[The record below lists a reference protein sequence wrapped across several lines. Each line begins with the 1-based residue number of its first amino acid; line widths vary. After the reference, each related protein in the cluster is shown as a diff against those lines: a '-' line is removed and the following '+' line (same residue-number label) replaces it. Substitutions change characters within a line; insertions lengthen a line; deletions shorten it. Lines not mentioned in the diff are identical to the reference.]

1 MLAYLYV
8 RFPKINLVKWAFIG
22 FLGSMVFNAIFP
34 HLLATIVM
42 KTYAP
47 GVVTGLLLN
56 IPINTIILYKL
67 HKQHVITKK
76 EIAIS
81 AVVVGGVLLAIIPV
95 LFAVGSSF

>member
-1 MLAYLYV
+1 
-8 RFPKINLVKWAFIG
+8 
-22 FLGSMVFNAIFP
+22 MVVNAIFP

-67 HKQHVITKK
+67 HKLQVITKK
-76 EIAIS
+76 EIVIS
-81 AVVVGGVLLAIIPV
+81 TVVLGGVLLAVIPV
-95 LFAVGSSF
+95 LFTVGRT